1 MKKIL
6 FVCTGKTCRSPMA
19 AALFNRIAALDPSG
33 PGYEA
38 VSAGT
43 SAIQGSPPSPEAIAA
58 LKDYPGSS
66 LDGFSSRML
75 DGASVRDAFLIL
87 AMSDNHKRYILSMYP
102 DAYHKVF
109 TLKEYVYGVPGSI
122 KDPFGGTP
130 EDYRECAREIAAA
143 IEVLAKKLKIQG

>member
-6 FVCTGKTCRSPMA
+6 FVCTGNTCRSPMA
-19 AALFNRIAALDPSG
+19 AALFNRMAASDLSG
-33 PGYEA
+33 FGYEA

-43 SAIQGSPPSPEAIAA
+43 SAIQGGPPSPEAIAA

-75 DGASVRDAFLIL
+75 DGASVRDAYLIL
-87 AMSDNHKRYILSMYP
+87 TMTDNHKQYIRSMFP

-109 TLKEYVYGVPGSI
+109 TLKEYVYGIPGSI
-122 KDPFGGTP
+122 KDPFGGTLG
-130 EDYRECAREIAAA
+130 DYRECAREIAAA
-143 IEVLAKKLKIQG
+143 IEVRAKKLKNQG